1 MFLDNA
7 LRITTYCQVKVSKW
21 GNTFQTIL
29 YNSRKKENIGVQE
42 VYQFFFLKILSRDFF
57 LFFYSLPWS
66 NIQLSLF
73 TKFLEPQDALSW

>member
-42 VYQFFFLKILSRDFF
+42 VYQFFLKILSRDIFSVF
-57 LFFYSLPWS
+57 L
-66 NIQLSLF
+66 
-73 TKFLEPQDALSW
+73 